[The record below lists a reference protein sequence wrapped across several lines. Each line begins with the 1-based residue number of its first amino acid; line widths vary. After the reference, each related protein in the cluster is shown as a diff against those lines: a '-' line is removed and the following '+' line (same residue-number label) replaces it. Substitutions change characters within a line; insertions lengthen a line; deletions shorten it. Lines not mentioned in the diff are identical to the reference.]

1 MALTNICH
9 DLREVGL
16 PLLIWT
22 LRLIGLIKVNHPYN
36 MHISGS
42 RTKGHVPSFQTVDLR
57 AGQSFNLSAR
67 KSVTF
72 ITGKS
77 EPRVFPWPPKFEWKM
92 CPFQFFLEGERSP
105 HPPLLIGLTIE
116 TL

>member
-9 DLREVGL
+9 DMREVGL

-42 RTKGHVPSFQTVDLR
+42 RTKGHVPSFKTVDLR
-57 AGQSFNLSAR
+57 AGQSL
-67 KSVTF
+67 
-72 ITGKS
+72 
-77 EPRVFPWPPKFEWKM
+77 
-92 CPFQFFLEGERSP
+92 
-105 HPPLLIGLTIE
+105 
-116 TL
+116 